1 MSKQQNEQQNDHL
14 VMISGASGT
23 GKSASLMNLSNPEGV
38 VYLNCESKKIPF
50 RSKFQEFKIL
60 DPLEVVQA
68 FDEVENMP
76 EVHSVVI
83 DTSTFLMDM
92 YESLYVINSQNTMK
106 AWGDYAQYFKNLMM
120 SSVASSSKNVIFLAH
135 TKQLLNEAEMV
146 LETKIP
152 VKGSLANQGIEAFFS
167 TVVSTKKMSVAKL
180 KDYSSNLLTIT
191 DEEKMLGYKHV
202 YQTRITKDTINERI
216 RSPMGMWDVSETF
229 IDNNAELL
237 MQRLRE
243 YYD

>member
-1 MSKQQNEQQNDHL
+1 
-14 VMISGASGT
+14 MISGASGT

-76 EVHSVVI
+76 EVHTVVI

-106 AWGDYAQYFKNLMM
+106 A
-120 SSVASSSKNVIFLAH
+120 
-135 TKQLLNEAEMV
+135 
-146 LETKIP
+146 
-152 VKGSLANQGIEAFFS
+152 
-167 TVVSTKKMSVAKL
+167 
-180 KDYSSNLLTIT
+180 
-191 DEEKMLGYKHV
+191 
-202 YQTRITKDTINERI
+202 
-216 RSPMGMWDVSETF
+216 
-229 IDNNAELL
+229 
-237 MQRLRE
+237 
-243 YYD
+243 